1 MPSLNAVAL
10 INGLDFGLFY
20 SFILASMFPLDIW
33 GEAPI
38 SQSAGVMNDGSDFYF
53 GGYSLAIIMASL
65 LYFLV
70 LIAESYGE

>member
-10 INGLDFGLFY
+10 INGLDLGLFY

-33 GEAPI
+33 GDAPI
-38 SQSAGVMNDGSDFYF
+38 SQSAGVMNDGSDPDFYF

-70 LIAESYGE
+70 LIAES